1 MKLHIKELRC
11 QLTYLVWP
19 GPRVPQGEGPLQAI
33 SQSQPSGVTGEA
45 VALFS
50 SSFFISSG
58 SGPAKV
64 GESQGEVR
72 KSHEERGRLAEGGC
86 AELLSS
92 HKSNLNSVL
101 CSFPKA
107 ITTLGAVS
115 FVPKFQC

>member
-1 MKLHIKELRC
+1 M
-11 QLTYLVWP
+11 
-19 GPRVPQGEGPLQAI
+19 
-33 SQSQPSGVTGEA
+33 
-45 VALFS
+45 
-50 SSFFISSG
+50 
-58 SGPAKV
+58 

-72 KSHEERGRLAEGGC
+72 KFHEERGRLAGGGH

-107 ITTLGAVS
+107 ITKQELGAVS